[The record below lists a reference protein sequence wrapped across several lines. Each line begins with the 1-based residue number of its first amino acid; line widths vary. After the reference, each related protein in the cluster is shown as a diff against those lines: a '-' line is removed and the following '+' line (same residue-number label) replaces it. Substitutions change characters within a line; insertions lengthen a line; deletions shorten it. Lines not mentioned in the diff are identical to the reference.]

1 MKKAAR
7 LLLLLPLLC
16 PGLSAADKPN
26 IIYIMLD
33 DAGYGDVSCYGQKNF
48 KTPNVDALAA
58 GGLKFTQYYSGST
71 VCAPT
76 RCCLM
81 TGLHT
86 GHAFVRGNREVKPVG
101 QSPIPGDTV
110 TVAIK
115 NLRTIST
122 PATVDNTTVDNA
134 TVNNVTIQSLG
145 I

>member
-7 LLLLLPLLC
+7 LLLFFLLLS

-33 DAGYGDVSCYGQKNF
+33 DAGYGDVGCYGQKNF

-58 GGLKFTQYYSGST
+58 GGLKFTQHYSGST
-71 VCAPT
+71 GCAPT

-86 GHAFVRGNREVKPVG
+86 GHV
-101 QSPIPGDTV
+101 QH
-110 TVAIK
+110 
-115 NLRTIST
+115 L
-122 PATVDNTTVDNA
+122 
-134 TVNNVTIQSLG
+134 LG
-145 I
+145 RRP